1 MAIGVRARARG
12 SAKDRQLLAFSGLFP
27 SVFIDTSLLLLLLLD
42 IGTVTAAHAQIFI
55 SRVKAFVL
63 GDTPLRPRL
72 IIVGLL
78 VATEEVSKDKPLQL
92 ALLVVEIIVGGHVIE
107 VFVVFLTL
115 LGRGLGVR
123 LVEHLTVDG

>member
-1 MAIGVRARARG
+1 M
-12 SAKDRQLLAFSGLFP
+12 
-27 SVFIDTSLLLLLLLD
+27 
-42 IGTVTAAHAQIFI
+42 
-55 SRVKAFVL
+55 
-63 GDTPLRPRL
+63 GDAPLRPRL

-78 VATEEVSKDKPLQL
+78 VATEEVAKDKPLQL